1 MKVQD
6 LSSIETKSEMENS
19 QVEGEIDV
27 NDQLNAEIRSNNDK
41 EKFAKRIILQ
51 SSWLWSLL
59 IIAVCHLGIMIF
71 PLF

>member
-27 NDQLNAEIRSNNDK
+27 NDLLNAEIRSNNDK
-41 EKFAKRIILQ
+41 ENSPKGLFFIR
-51 SSWLWSLL
+51 
-59 IIAVCHLGIMIF
+59 LGYGA
-71 PLF
+71 L